1 MLPQCLYSCK
11 LEFLPLGLTEARQ
24 DPKKKFHNL
33 LYPDLRRK
41 IERKEEKKK
50 LGKGGKK
57 VGKGCFQLGKKR
69 PNESFV

>member
-24 DPKKKFHNL
+24 DPKKKFHDL

-41 IERKEEKKK
+41 IERKEEEKKAWER
-50 LGKGGKK
+50 GEKGGKGMFPTWK
-57 VGKGCFQLGKKR
+57 EETK
-69 PNESFV
+69 